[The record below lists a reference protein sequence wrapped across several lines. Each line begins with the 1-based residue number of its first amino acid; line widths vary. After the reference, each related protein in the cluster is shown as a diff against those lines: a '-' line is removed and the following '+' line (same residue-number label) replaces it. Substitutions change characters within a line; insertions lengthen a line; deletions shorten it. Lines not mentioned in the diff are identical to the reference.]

1 MRARGKNLA
10 VAPLPDETLMSFLT
24 RTAVDL
30 CITWQD
36 FLRITAGSHTPSAR
50 QGERKSFDWDRLSEV
65 VGVAPDT
72 LFGMSER
79 SLFLQRDDTSRLSLQ
94 KLRRMPWSGTQ
105 GYSVY
110 SPAALER
117 SDHLRLSWFR
127 PDILVDFPS
136 GTLFLR
142 HCGDCRT
149 ELANVRWGDAVSQ
162 CPCCGSPLGAAPR
175 IKAPAGLIQ
184 YLGDL
189 SPGIDIHFRSKP
201 VNAFAPMITHCAAVW
216 HVVAQLKNNPEFTAL
231 CAYLIDKV
239 QAGSWVAT
247 LEEDRASAG
256 AEAMYHAQLW
266 VAADYACKH
275 YPEVTHRF
283 DLMIKFSR
291 YYRSDHIALTRGLR
305 ELMQRLSL
313 A

>member
-1 MRARGKNLA
+1 MRSPGKNLA
-10 VAPLPDETLMSFLT
+10 VSPLPDETLMSFLT
-24 RTAVDL
+24 RSAVDL

-36 FLRITAGSHTPSAR
+36 FLRIIAGSYTPSAR
-50 QGERKSFDWDRLSEV
+50 HGERKSFDWDRLSEMIEV
-65 VGVAPDT
+65 TPEA

-117 SDHLRLSWFR
+117 SDHLRLSWLR
-127 PDILVDFPS
+127 PDILVDQPS

-142 HCGDCRT
+142 HCGDCLA
-149 ELANVRWGDAVSQ
+149 ELANIRWGNAVSQ
-162 CPCCGSPLGAAPR
+162 CPCCGSPLGAAPQV
-175 IKAPAGLIQ
+175 KAPAGLIE

-189 SPGIDIHFRSKP
+189 SPKIDTHFRSKP
-201 VNAFAPMITHCAAVW
+201 VNVFAPVITHCAAVW

-231 CAYLIDKV
+231 RSHLIDEV
-239 QAGSWVAT
+239 QAASWVAA
-247 LEEDRASAG
+247 LDDDPSSAG
-256 AEAMYHAQLW
+256 AAAMYHAQLW

-275 YPEVTHRF
+275 YREVTHRF
-283 DLMIKFSR
+283 DLMIKFPR
-291 YYRSDHIALTRGLR
+291 YYRSDHIALARGLR
-305 ELMQRLSL
+305 ELMQRLAL
-313 A
+313 V

>member
-1 MRARGKNLA
+1 MRLLGKNLA
-10 VAPLPDETLMSFLT
+10 VSPLPDETLMSFLT

-36 FLRITAGSHTPSAR
+36 FLRITAGSYAPSAR
-50 QGERKSFDWDRLSEV
+50 HGERKSFDWDRLSEM
-65 VGVAPDT
+65 VGVTPDT

-79 SLFLQRDDTSRLSLQ
+79 SLFLQRDDTARLSRQ
-94 KLRRMPWSGTQ
+94 KLRRMPWTGTK

-110 SPAALER
+110 SPAALGR
-117 SDHLRLSWFR
+117 SDHLRLSWHR
-127 PDILVDFPS
+127 PDILVDLPS

-142 HCGDCRT
+142 LCGDCRT
-149 ELANVRWGDAVSQ
+149 ELANVRWGNAISQ
-162 CPCCGSPLGAAPR
+162 CPCCGSPLGAAIQ
-175 IKAPAGLIQ
+175 IKAPVGLIK

-189 SPGIDIHFRSKP
+189 SPQIDTHFRSKP
-201 VNAFAPMITHCAAVW
+201 VNAFAPVITHCAAVW
-216 HVVAQLKNNPEFTAL
+216 HVAAQLKNNPEFAAL
-231 CAYLIDKV
+231 RSYLIDAV
-239 QAGSWVAT
+239 QAGSWMT
-247 LEEDRASAG
+247 GLDEDPSSAG
-256 AEAMYHAQLW
+256 AEAMHYAQLW
-266 VAADYACKH
+266 VAADYACKQ

-291 YYRSDHIALTRGLR
+291 YYRSDHIALSRGLR